1 MIVITPI
8 SVMGV
13 YGFIAM
19 PSFIAVNGA
28 YPWLPTQ
35 VLGLMTIALG
45 VVVFAVILHVV
56 LGRRPFEVE
65 YAPAT
70 SDDGVPV
77 AVDSAVSPTRL
88 MTGS

>member
-19 PSFIAVNGA
+19 PSFIAVNGT
-28 YPWLPTQ
+28 YPWLLTQ

-56 LGRRPFEVE
+56 LERRPFDLG
-65 YAPAT
+65 YAPGPMT
-70 SDDGVPV
+70 MRGQ
-77 AVDSAVSPTRL
+77 SPRIARSGRL
-88 MTGS
+88 G